1 MKIIYLHHAN
11 RARGNPS
18 TQADGITEL
27 GEKDAK
33 LTAELLFSLKEK
45 YNIVAIY
52 SSEFFRCTKT
62 AEIINDKLCVKL
74 KKEPRFNEY
83 KSMGEENWT
92 ACQTRITDAIL
103 DIVSAHADNEAII
116 CLTSGL
122 NIAPFLSL
130 VYGIESNENVPF
142 IGVLSCSPIIL
153 DIDKD
158 KILRENRR

>member
-45 YNIVAIY
+45 FNIVAIY

-83 KSMGEENWT
+83 KSMGEESWT

-116 CLTSGL
+116 
-122 NIAPFLSL
+122 A
-130 VYGIESNENVPF
+130 
-142 IGVLSCSPIIL
+142 
-153 DIDKD
+153 
-158 KILRENRR
+158 